1 MKILVI
7 FQQFLWLLSFTK
19 TSLAY
24 SGSYLSSLASKSD
37 GSFTWSE
44 TSVGTSS
51 QVLSPSTST
60 TTVTQHSSQSNMFL
74 SSYSLNL
81 EAADKIANAAIE
93 AVNNL
98 AKPAP
103 VTVTVLDNGGN
114 VIVQKRMVGGY
125 TLLPIHA
132 FY

>member
-51 QVLSPSTST
+51 KVLSPSTST